1 MLPSVLLHSL
11 NLQAT
16 GQSAFVN
23 GRFSLFRAQENR
35 ISNRQAKEE
44 KASEINHY
52 FSDKRAL
59 EDAYKRMDGDDERRR
74 LRELN
79 EREEER
85 RVLESIEDAQ
95 ARNAVERQLAEDE
108 ARMASELERR
118 LKDMDRKTREVQRL
132 RDESDE
138 LRKLQE
144 LIKTAKMNRER
155 HLQVQEKVVMVE
167 QRKQY
172 DAAFDQVMAD
182 RLAEERRREEAL
194 EAERREAG
202 HAAKRVLE
210 EQMEERKEQQRIA
223 RLEYERERALVD
235 EIVRKIDE
243 EDRLESEAK
252 RRKQEETK
260 DYIRNF
266 LIEQEV
272 S

>member
-1 MLPSVLLHSL
+1 MLPPSIGPKPIFLSHILSKKL
-11 NLQAT
+11 KQY
-16 GQSAFVN
+16 FVV
-23 GRFSLFRAQENR
+23 S
-35 ISNRQAKEE
+35 
-44 KASEINHY
+44 HY
-52 FSDKRAL
+52 VDHVAL

-85 RVLESIEDAQ
+85 RVLESIEAAQ
-95 ARNAVERQLAEDE
+95 ARNLVERQLAEDE
-108 ARMASELERR
+108 GRMASELERR
-118 LKDMDRKTREVQRL
+118 LKDMERKTREVQRL

-155 HLQVQEKVVMVE
+155 HMQVQEKVVMVE

-172 DAAFDQVMAD
+172 DAAFDQVMSD
-182 RLAEERRREEAL
+182 RLVEEHRREEAL

-210 EQMEERKEQQRIA
+210 EQMEERKEQQRVA

-235 EIVRKIDE
+235 EIVRKIEE

-272 S
+272 SEKKKEKHALTEALTEEGL